1 MDRQVAIKQAVNQ
14 IDNFEQGAQRAGGIK
29 VMGAAAAAG
38 GAIGAVTMGGVIAPV
53 ALAAG
58 AAYATSKD
66 DKIGEFARAAGNTTI
81 DAYKKVSDYN
91 EKHQVTDKVKRAA
104 VGAYQKAVEVDDKY
118 KIIDKTKAAA
128 SETISAAN
136 KLNEKHQITSKISK
150 AFVSGLST
158 LADKLD
164 PPSKEKDDA
173 PKK

>member
-14 IDNFEQGAQRAGGIK
+14 IDNFEQGAQRAGGVK

-38 GAIGAVTMGGVIAPV
+38 GVVGAVTMGGVIAPV

-66 DKIGEFARAAGNTTI
+66 DKIGDFARAAGHSTI
-81 DAYKKVSDYN
+81 GAYKKASEYN

-104 VGAYQKAVEVDDKY
+104 VGAYQKAVEIDDKY
-118 KIIDKTKAAA
+118 KVVDKTKAAA
-128 SETISAAN
+128 SGTIAAAN
-136 KLNEKHQITSKISK
+136 KFNEKHQITSKLSK

-158 LADKLD
+158 IADKLD
-164 PPSKEKDDA
+164 PPSKDEEKDQ
-173 PKK
+173 KS